1 MRHESAR
8 HEQGASRAA
17 VATVVVAV
25 AVVAAAAGFVVLR
38 GGGSSGNDAGPGG
51 TDRPPRATGGLSS
64 GVRTVFPA
72 AETEP
77 FPEGSGDIADDSAIW
92 FDARDPARSV
102 VVADSKAEP
111 GGIAVYDLS
120 GALLQFLPGGQIG
133 NVDLRDGV
141 RVGGRDVVL
150 VGANDRSDDT
160 LAFWTLDP
168 GTRRLTPLP
177 GTGPATLAPN
187 YGFCLYRSASGAL
200 SAFVTQRDGGG
211 LEQYALAVTADGVDA
226 RRVRTL
232 DVGSQSEGCVAD
244 DERGLL
250 YVGEEDVA
258 VWRYGAE
265 PGDGD
270 DRVAVGRVGD
280 GHLVADVEG
289 LALTTGPDGRGHL
302 LVSSQGDSTLAVYG
316 RGGDNA
322 YVRSVTV
329 AAAGGVD
336 KVTTTDGV
344 AADARDFG
352 GAFAGG
358 LLVVHD
364 ERNTGAGMS
373 NLKLVPLAGVTGDD
387 PLAAP

>member
-1 MRHESAR
+1 M
-8 HEQGASRAA
+8 
-17 VATVVVAV
+17 
-25 AVVAAAAGFVVLR
+25 AAAAAFVVLR
-38 GGGSSGNDAGPGG
+38 GGSPGGDGGPGG
-51 TDRPPRATGGLSS
+51 GDRPRSATAGPAS

-92 FDARDPARSV
+92 FDADDPARSV

-141 RVGGRDVVL
+141 PVGGRDVVL

-177 GTGPATLAPN
+177 GAGPATLRPN
-187 YGFCLYRSASGAL
+187 YGFCLYRSASGDL
-200 SAFVTQRDGGG
+200 SAFVTERDGGG
-211 LEQYALAVTADGVDA
+211 LEQYALTVTADGVDA

-258 VWRYGAE
+258 VWRYGAG

-289 LALTTGPDGRGHL
+289 LALTTGPDGGGHL
-302 LVSSQGDSTLAVYG
+302 LVSSQGDSTIAVYD
-316 RGGDNA
+316 RAGDNA

-329 AAAGGVD
+329 AGAGGVD

-364 ERNTGAGMS
+364 ERNTGADMS

-387 PLAAP
+387 PPAAP